1 MRGKA
6 MAQQIISLP
15 DEEQVVERDPQE
27 LTNKVVAELIDIVQQ
42 AGNQEKAT
50 ESKAIGSKAACLAYR
65 VPFAGVRY
73 YSYE

>member
-15 DEEQVVERDPQE
+15 DTVQVVECDPQE
-27 LTNKVVAELIDIVQQ
+27 LTNKVVAELIDIVQR
-42 AGNQEKAT
+42 AGNPEKAID
-50 ESKAIGSKAACLAYR
+50 ESKATYMAYR